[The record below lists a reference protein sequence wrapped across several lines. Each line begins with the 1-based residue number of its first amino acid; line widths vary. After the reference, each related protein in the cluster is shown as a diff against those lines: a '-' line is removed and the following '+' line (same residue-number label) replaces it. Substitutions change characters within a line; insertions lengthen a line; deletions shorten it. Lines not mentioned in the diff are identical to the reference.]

1 MKRIFRRNQIII
13 TTLAIMVAV
22 AGYLN
27 YSGKIL
33 EEKTDTVSSDEST
46 VLLKEEK
53 PADAVYSDVYTDI
66 VSLDGD
72 DTQEVAAA
80 QNSQA
85 AVGEAVLASTSA
97 GDDILAAAKLNR
109 EQVRAKSKE
118 TLMEIINNTNI
129 AEEQKQNAVASMNDM
144 ALIAEKE
151 AAAELLLE
159 AKGFQGSIVSVTDGS
174 VDVVVNEA
182 ELSNAQRAQIED
194 IVKRKTEISG
204 EHIVIT
210 PKSAEQTE

>member
-1 MKRIFRRNQIII
+1 MK
-13 TTLAIMVAV
+13 A
-22 AGYLN
+22 
-27 YSGKIL
+27 
-33 EEKTDTVSSDEST
+33 EKQADT
-46 VLLKEEK
+46 
-53 PADAVYSDVYTDI
+53 AYSDVYTDI

-182 ELSNAQRAQIED
+182 ELSDAQRAQIED